1 VRIAVMPPVAV
12 GASIV
17 PDRVFY
23 ADVPRGCDLG
33 DVVEIAISGGLS
45 AKISGAELRAA
56 LLATSHPA
64 PWRLGFVGAERYALQ
79 LDPDG
84 RCAIIAHLDARGLAN
99 PKYWLYRRG
108 DDGAVKLT
116 RWTRAGYIPRRRLLE
131 EAGIDASL
139 LTKTATKNAFSE
151 LARKGL
157 PDQLQLRPTPRGTAE
172 TLVRAPQPGWL
183 DIPPGTLN
191 VDSDR
196 VPVHEV
202 DDLGEWPFRVE
213 QGSD

>member
-1 VRIAVMPPVAV
+1 MPPIAI
-12 GASIV
+12 GSAIA

-23 ADVPRGCDLG
+23 AEAARGCDL
-33 DVVEIAISGGLS
+33 DAAVEIRINGGGN
-45 AKISGAELRAA
+45 AEITGAELRTA
-56 LLATSHPA
+56 LLSCAHPG
-64 PWRLGFVGAERYALQ
+64 PWELGFVGAKRYALQ

-84 RCAIIAHLDARGLAN
+84 RCSTVAHLDARGLAN

-108 DDGAVKLT
+108 SDGTVHLT
-116 RWTRAGYIPRRRLLE
+116 RWSRVGHITRTALLE
-131 EAGIDASL
+131 QAGIDTNA
-139 LTKTATKNAFSE
+139 LTKTATQQALTDLVTE
-151 LARKGL
+151 GL
-157 PDQLQLRPTPRGTAE
+157 PVTLDLTRTHMDAE
-172 TLVRAPQPGWL
+172 DTVVVARQPGWL